1 LNYLRRFLGRGFL
14 KHAQDN
20 GLLHDI
26 FDIKM
31 DKTENMST
39 TEKKIY
45 RSGEEKGRALKLNK
59 ERRLAQMRKQNILNE
74 Q

>member
-39 TEKKIY
+39 TEKV
-45 RSGEEKGRALKLNK
+45 SFS
-59 ERRLAQMRKQNILNE
+59 
-74 Q
+74 